1 MNDFDW
7 GEVSIEQLRGARSD
21 LEKLEANQERHQ
33 RCAELYEKMV
43 SSGLFSDDE
52 LSLAKFEFGL

>member
-7 GEVSIEQLRGARSD
+7 GEVAIEQLRGARSD
-21 LEKLEANQERHQ
+21 LEQANQERHQ
-33 RCAELYEKMV
+33 RVAELYDKMV
-43 SSGLFSDDE
+43 SSGAFSDDE